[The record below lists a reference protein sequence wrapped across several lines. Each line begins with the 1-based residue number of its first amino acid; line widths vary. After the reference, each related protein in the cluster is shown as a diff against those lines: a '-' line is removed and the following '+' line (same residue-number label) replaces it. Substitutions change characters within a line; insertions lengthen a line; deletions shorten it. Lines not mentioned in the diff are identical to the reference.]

1 MGKEREVSIFFQEK
15 YSNNSIQIQI
25 QRFEFKIEPQT
36 IKQMQGSMDAQQQNI
51 FAKFYK
57 NNPSLFIFTKF
68 SVEKN
73 KYWEIFKIM
82 RKLLFY
88 F

>member
-1 MGKEREVSIFFQEK
+1 MGRRLGRCWAENVFLFFFSQ
-15 YSNNSIQIQI
+15 NQQTNSIQIQT

-51 FAKFYK
+51 FARFYK

-73 KYWEIFKIM
+73 KCWENL
-82 RKLLFY
+82 KL
-88 F
+88 

>member
-1 MGKEREVSIFFQEK
+1 
-15 YSNNSIQIQI
+15 
-25 QRFEFKIEPQT
+25 
-36 IKQMQGSMDAQQQNI
+36 MQGSMDAQQQNI

-73 KYWEIFKIM
+73 KCWEIFKIL

>member
-1 MGKEREVSIFFQEK
+1 MH
-15 YSNNSIQIQI
+15 NNKTFSLNFI
-25 QRFEFKIEPQT
+25 
-36 IKQMQGSMDAQQQNI
+36 
-51 FAKFYK
+51 K

-73 KYWEIFKIM
+73 KCWEIFKIL